1 LPEHSVPFKRDDD
14 PSGPWRDKL
23 GNEWPA
29 HHAWRWDARA
39 ARVEGRWSV
48 NADQLACAWIE
59 HAEDLLKQGKT
70 ARVWDTLADLNLL
83 PPELPSTDRYRIIRQ
98 TLRRD
103 AELGRIDST
112 AVTVLLRDL
121 PNTDN
126 DRSRLENQNPEMQ
139 RLIRAEILA
148 DPSLSVRGL
157 ARKYN
162 VTRDTVARIRKELAD
177 PEE

>member
-1 LPEHSVPFKRDDD
+1 
-14 PSGPWRDKL
+14 
-23 GNEWPA
+23 
-29 HHAWRWDARA
+29 
-39 ARVEGRWSV
+39 
-48 NADQLACAWIE
+48 
-59 HAEDLLKQGKT
+59 
-70 ARVWDTLADLNLL
+70 
-83 PPELPSTDRYRIIRQ
+83 
-98 TLRRD
+98 
-103 AELGRIDST
+103 
-112 AVTVLLRDL
+112 VTVLLRDL